1 MAAEPSEITF
11 VVPGQALPTGQASTA
26 LSGTVK
32 AAVRVGARRGAGETV
47 RMSARPGDDVVLLH
61 IANGPTLCLHP
72 ENARE
77 LVQAQVGGT
86 PPTGRSQAQVDG
98 EVVVPA
104 QLGWRGL
111 EAAPATRG
119 KLLDWAGGVV
129 LDGIEVVTGLLK
141 DKLTDLAA
149 AAVTKK
155 LDGQVD
161 AGVYRLSSKS
171 LTRLKGA
178 GEKVAAVPAP
188 PKPRDPILVL
198 VHGTFVETSSTF
210 GKLWA
215 KHSAQVDGLFGYYG
229 GRVYALDHPTV
240 GVSPFGNALT
250 LVRVLPKGASVHLVT
265 HSRGGLVA
273 EAIARIC
280 GGQGLGADAFA
291 LFNGDRYAQH
301 RADLAELAHEIKDRE
316 IRVER
321 LLRVACPARGTLL
334 ASRRLDAYLSVL
346 KWTIELAGVPVLPE
360 LVDFLSEVARR
371 RADPT
376 ELPGLEAMMPGRP
389 VTEWLNARA
398 EPVAGDL
405 RVVAGDIEGDSVLSW
420 LKTLLADSF
429 YWTDNDLV
437 VQTRSMYGG
446 TPRAAGAAS
455 FVLDRGGKVTH
466 FDYFGNES
474 TADLISRGLTQDQPA
489 EFLPIGPLS
498 WAGEDASGSRAA
510 RAARRSREGNVAER
524 PAVFVLPGILGS
536 HLKVDGQRVWLS
548 LRFVNSLERLKWDPG
563 TVARV
568 QPDGPIGM
576 SYDDLIDHL
585 ANTHEV
591 IPFSFDW
598 RRPLEDEAR
607 RLADAIESALTARN
621 ATQQPVRLLA
631 HSMGGLV
638 ARSVQLERPETWRR
652 MMSRAGARILMLGTP
667 NGGSFVPMQVLSGDD
682 SFGNL
687 LSTVGSLFD
696 GRAARQMIAE
706 MPGLLQLQAG
716 LVDGA
721 HGLDKTAGWERL
733 ADADLAVVRQRLAER
748 SWWHKDELQVDSF
761 RWGVPP
767 QGVLDQAVA
776 LRRKFDAQRDSLGED
791 AAKILLVV
799 GQAPFTPAEVTIGE
813 GGAVYLD
820 APDDGDG
827 RVTFSSACLPGVRTW
842 QVDVVHGDLAD
853 ARPAFDAYVDLL
865 TSGDTRLLPVA
876 GRAGA
881 ARGTGSE
888 ARAVALVPN
897 RPARA
902 LRGGEPPA
910 DQSDVFA
917 LVAAAEPR
925 KATSGSRLRV
935 RVVNGNLKFVRYP
948 LVVGHYRSLKLTGTE
963 YVIDRLLDGAMSESL
978 RAGLYP
984 SSLGS
989 SQVFT
994 NTRRNPDDPF
1004 VLPRPEAVIVV
1015 GLGEEGVLRLSGLTE
1030 AVRQGVLAYAQRT
1043 AERAGGGSTT
1053 FELAATLLGS
1063 GGSDISAGMSAQA
1076 IATGVRQANR
1086 RLAEIEWPQVANLQ
1100 LIELFLDRA
1109 TEALQALGTLADT
1122 EAQDLVLE
1130 PDIKRG
1136 LGGLPRPNNV
1146 GYRGADYDFVSV
1158 QQPRPETDPMVE
1170 FTLDT
1175 RRARSEVRGVSTQS
1189 KLVDALVRATA
1200 TNVSSDPPTR
1210 RSLFKLLVP
1219 LEIEAFLTGSSS
1231 LLMQLDRNT
1240 AAYPWELLD
1249 TQSPEFDGRSDSKPW
1264 AVRTRLLRKLR
1275 TDRYREQPQDASRE
1289 AAVLVIGEPQCPP
1302 DKYPPL
1308 PGAAAEAR
1316 AVAEVLGTTPVL
1328 NQDALAVVKAVL
1340 DQPYKILHVAGHG
1353 DVLDG
1358 VGGIVLSDGTI
1369 FGSTEVKAM
1378 RTVPEL
1384 VFINCCHLGRFDKD
1398 PLTRVN
1404 RIGSSMPKFAANVAE
1419 ELINI
1424 GVRCVIAAG
1433 WAVDDEPAKLFASR
1447 FYDAL
1452 SRGRPFVEA
1461 VEQARLETWRRHR
1474 GSNTWA
1480 AYQCYGD
1487 PDWTYVLVK
1496 AGSASLRRVPDVPSA
1511 DAMALRLGA
1520 LVVAHAYEDRTT
1532 DDVRAQVEQLEAAY
1546 GGRWGNEGAVATA
1559 FGAVYAEIGDFARA
1573 IDWYSRALEAEDG
1586 GASLRAMEQLGN
1598 ARARGGAKLGDLD
1611 KARAEIGAG
1620 IKLLERVNDIAP
1632 TVERES
1638 LLGSAHK
1645 RMALLERAKHPD
1657 RERAALAQSL
1667 AHYRK
1672 AEDIAR
1678 KKNADNLYYPAM
1690 NRMSIALVLG
1700 PGQPNPEGFDAGD
1713 VSAVRQ
1719 SLQKKNA
1726 DDPDFWSVVG
1736 VTELRIYEALAH
1748 CRLGPALDGILADL
1762 EDLMPR
1768 AMSTRLWASV
1778 ADQARFT
1785 LVPYCESSAVPAAE
1799 KDAAQKLLSRFQ
1811 SGNVPPR
1818 PPAADAAGSPAPPGR
1833 APRNAPASSGR
1844 RGKPRSR
1851 KK

>member
-1 MAAEPSEITF
+1 MATEAGEITF
-11 VVPGQALPTGQASTA
+11 LVPGQPLPVGQPSTA
-26 LSGTVK
+26 LRGTVK
-32 AAVRVGARRGAGETV
+32 ASVRVGARRGAGEAV
-47 RMSARPGDDVVLLH
+47 RVSARPGDDVVLLH
-61 IANGPTLCLHP
+61 IANGPTLYLHP
-72 ENARE
+72 EDARE
-77 LVQAQVGGT
+77 LLRAQAGAV
-86 PPTGRSQAQVDG
+86 PPAGRGQAPVDG
-98 EVVVPA
+98 DVAVPA
-104 QLGWRGL
+104 QLSWRGL
-111 EAAPATRG
+111 EAAPAARG
-119 KLLDWAGGVV
+119 RLLDWAGGVV
-129 LDGIEVVTGLLK
+129 LDAVEVVTGLLK
-141 DKLTDLAA
+141 EQPADLAA
-149 AAVTKK
+149 AAVTKR

-171 LTRLKGA
+171 LTRLKDM
-178 GEKVAAVPAP
+178 GEKIPAVPAP
-188 PKPRDPILVL
+188 PQLRDPILVL
-198 VHGTFVETSSTF
+198 IHGTFVETSSTF
-210 GKLWA
+210 GKLWI
-215 KHSAQVDGLFGYYG
+215 KHSARVEGLFGHYG

-250 LVRVLPKGASVHLVT
+250 LVRVLPKGASLHLVT

-273 EAIARIC
+273 EVIARIC
-280 GGQGLGADAFA
+280 GGQGLRAEDFA
-291 LFNGDRYAQH
+291 QFKGDRYAQH
-301 RADLAELAHEIKDRE
+301 RADLGELAKEIKDRE
-316 IRVER
+316 IRVDR
-321 LLRVACPARGTLL
+321 LMRVACPARGTLL

-389 VTEWLNARA
+389 VSEWLNAPA
-398 EPVAGDL
+398 EPVPGDL

-420 LKTLLADSF
+420 LKTLLADAF

-446 TPRAAGAAS
+446 TPRGAGAAS
-455 FVLDRGGKVTH
+455 FVLDRGGRVTH

-474 TADLISRGLTQDQPA
+474 TADAISRGLTQDQPD
-489 EFLPIGPLS
+489 EFRPIGPLS
-498 WAGEDASGSRAA
+498 WAGEDASGT
-510 RAARRSREGNVAER
+510 RAARRSREGNPAER

-548 LRFVNSLERLKWDPG
+548 LRIVNGLERLKWDPG
-563 TVARV
+563 TAARV
-568 QPDGPIGM
+568 HPDGPIGV

-585 ANTHEV
+585 ADTHEV

-598 RRPLEDEAR
+598 RRPIEDEAR
-607 RLADAIESALTARN
+607 RLADAVEAALTART
-621 ATQQPVRLLA
+621 ATQQPVRILA

-638 ARSVQLERPETWRR
+638 ARTLQLERPDTWTR

-667 NGGSFVPMQVLSGDD
+667 NAGSFVPMQVLSGDD
-682 SFGNL
+682 TFGNL
-687 LSTVGSLFD
+687 LATVGSLFD

-721 HGLDKTAGWERL
+721 HGLDKTAGWQRL
-733 ADADLAVVRQRLAER
+733 ADADLAVVEQRLADR

-776 LRRKFDAQRDSLGED
+776 LRRRLDAQRDGLGED
-791 AAKILLVV
+791 AAKMLLVV
-799 GQAPFTPAEVTIGE
+799 GIAPFTPAEVTIGD
-813 GGAVYLD
+813 GGVVYLD
-820 APDDGDG
+820 TPDNGDG
-827 RVTFSSACLPGVRTW
+827 RVTFSNACLPGVRTW

-853 ARPAFDAYVDLL
+853 ARPVFDAYLDLL
-865 TSGDTRLLPVA
+865 VNGDTPRLPLA
-876 GRAGA
+876 GRAAGA
-881 ARGTGSE
+881 ARGAGGES
-888 ARAVALVPN
+888 RAVALVPS

-902 LRGGEPPA
+902 LRQGEPPA
-910 DQSDVFA
+910 AQRDVFA
-917 LVAAAEPR
+917 VVAEAEPR
-925 KATSGSRLRV
+925 KAAGGSRLRV
-935 RVVNGNLKFVRYP
+935 RVVNGNLKFVRQP
-948 LVVGHYRSLKLTGTE
+948 LIVGHYQSLKLTGTE
-963 YVIDRLLDGAMSESL
+963 DVIDRLLDRALSESL
-978 RAGLYP
+978 RSGLYP
-984 SSLGS
+984 SPIGS

-994 NTRRNPDDPF
+994 NTRRNPQDPF

-1015 GLGEEGVLRLSGLTE
+1015 GLGEEGLLRLSSLTE
-1030 AVRQGVLAYAQRT
+1030 AVRQGVLAYAQRV
-1043 AERAGGGSTT
+1043 AERGGGGTTT
-1053 FELAATLLGS
+1053 FEVASTLLGS
-1063 GGSDISAGMSAQA
+1063 GGSDISAAMSAQA
-1076 IATGVRQANR
+1076 IATGACEANR
-1086 RLAEIEWPQVANLQ
+1086 RLAEVGWPQVAELQ

-1130 PDIKRG
+1130 SDIKRG
-1136 LGGLPRPNNV
+1136 LGGLPRPADA
-1146 GYRGADYDFVSV
+1146 GYRGADYDFVSI
-1158 QQPRPETDPMVE
+1158 QQKGSERAPEVE

-1189 KLVDALVRATA
+1189 KLVDALVRASA
-1200 TNVSSDPPTR
+1200 TNVRNDPPTR

-1219 LEIEAFLTGSSS
+1219 LEIESFLSGSSS
-1231 LLMQLDRNT
+1231 LLMQLDPNT

-1275 TDRYREQPQDASRE
+1275 TPRYRELPQDAGHD
-1289 AAVLVIGEPQCPP
+1289 AGVLVIGEPQCPL

-1316 AVAEVLGTTPVL
+1316 AVAQVLGAEPVL
-1328 NQDALAVVKAVL
+1328 NEDALAIVKAVL

-1353 DVLDG
+1353 DVLEG
-1358 VGGIVLSDGTI
+1358 AGGIVLSDGTI

-1378 RTVPEL
+1378 RTVPQL
-1384 VFINCCHLGRFDKD
+1384 VFINCCHLGRFEKE
-1398 PLTRVN
+1398 PLQRFN
-1404 RIGSSMPKFAANVAE
+1404 RLGSGMPKFAANVAE

-1433 WAVDDEPAKLFASR
+1433 WAVDDEPAMLFARS
-1447 FYDAL
+1447 FYDVL
-1452 SRGRPFVEA
+1452 LRGRPFVEA
-1461 VEQARLETWRRHR
+1461 VEKAREETWRRHR

-1487 PDWTYVLVK
+1487 PYWTYVPERTE
-1496 AGSASLRRVPDVPSA
+1496 SAPLRRLPDVSSA
-1511 DAMALRLGA
+1511 EAMALQLGA
-1520 LVVAHAYEDRTT
+1520 LVVAHAYEERPT
-1532 DDVRAQVEQLEAAY
+1532 DVLRAQVEQLESAY
-1546 GGRWGNEGAVATA
+1546 GARWGDEGAVATA

-1586 GASLRAMEQLGN
+1586 GASLRALEQLGN
-1598 ARARGGAKLGDLD
+1598 ARARRGARMNNFDE
-1611 KARAEIGAG
+1611 ARAEIDAG
-1620 IKLLERVNDIAP
+1620 IKLLERVNDMAP

-1645 RMALLERAKHPD
+1645 RLALVEKGARRPNPER
-1657 RERAALAQSL
+1657 EALARSV
-1667 AHYRK
+1667 AHYGK

-1700 PGQPNPEGFDAGD
+1700 PGQLDPEGFDSAA

-1719 SLQKKNA
+1719 SLQRKNA

-1736 VTELRIYEALAH
+1736 VTELRIYEALARCQLAH
-1748 CRLGPALDGILADL
+1748 LLDGILADL
-1762 EDLMPR
+1762 DDLMPR
-1768 AMSTRLWASV
+1768 ATSTRFWNSV

-1785 LVPYCESSAVPAAE
+1785 LVPYIESPAVPAAE
-1799 KDAAQKLLSRFQ
+1799 QDAARRLLSRFE
-1811 SGNVPPR
+1811 GRNPP
-1818 PPAADAAGSPAPPGR
+1818 PPPVAPAAPGSLVSPGHG
-1833 APRNAPASSGR
+1833 PGYTPASRRR
-1844 RGKPRSR
+1844 RGTPRGR
-1851 KK
+1851 KT